1 MNEAKLNL
9 FNTHFLI
16 SLTPLQGLGAK
27 FHVMQIIGR
36 VTADATVSETKAGKK
51 VVNFS
56 IAINDTYKTKD
67 STEVQKIVTYVN
79 CAYWINPGIA
89 PCLTKG
95 TLVECAGRI
104 GANAWTNK
112 EGEVK
117 ASLTFHVN
125 TIKLHG
131 RSAGGNATPAPV
143 VPMNTAPAAVSEV
156 AEDLPF

>member
-1 MNEAKLNL
+1 
-9 FNTHFLI
+9 
-16 SLTPLQGLGAK
+16 
-27 FHVMQIIGR
+27 MQIIGR
-36 VTADATVSETKAGKK
+36 ITADATVNETKAGKK

-56 IAINDTYKTKD
+56 IAINDTYKTKG

-79 CAYWINPGIA
+79 CSYWINPGVAAYLI
-89 PCLTKG
+89 KG
-95 TLVECAGRI
+95 SLVECSGRV

-125 TIKLHG
+125 SIKLHG
-131 RSAGGNATPAPV
+131 KPNGGSNTPAPV
-143 VPMNTAPAAVSEV
+143 VPMNTAPAALSEV

>member
-1 MNEAKLNL
+1 ME
-9 FNTHFLI
+9 
-16 SLTPLQGLGAK
+16 
-27 FHVMQIIGR
+27 IIGR
-36 VTADATVSETKAGKK
+36 ITADATANETKAGKK

-67 STEVQKIVTYVN
+67 SAEVQKIVTYVN

-89 PCLTKG
+89 PYLTKG
-95 TLVECAGRI
+95 TLVECCGRI
-104 GANAWTNK
+104 GANAYTSK
-112 EGEVK
+112 DGEVK
-117 ASLTFHVN
+117 ASLTFHIN

-131 RSAGGNATPAPV
+131 RSGNGATTPAPV

>member
-1 MNEAKLNL
+1 ME
-9 FNTHFLI
+9 
-16 SLTPLQGLGAK
+16 
-27 FHVMQIIGR
+27 IIGR
-36 VTADATVSETKAGKK
+36 MTADATVSETKAGKK

-56 IAINDTYKTKD
+56 IAINDTYKTKG

-79 CAYWINPGIA
+79 CSYWINPGVA
-89 PCLTKG
+89 AYLTKG
-95 TLVECAGRI
+95 SLVECNGRV

-125 TIKLHG
+125 SIKLHG
-131 RSAGGNATPAPV
+131 KPNGGSNTPAPV

-156 AEDLPF
+156 ADDLPF

>member
-1 MNEAKLNL
+1 
-9 FNTHFLI
+9 
-16 SLTPLQGLGAK
+16 
-27 FHVMQIIGR
+27 MQIIGR

-56 IAINDTYKTKD
+56 IAINDTYKAKG

-89 PCLTKG
+89 PYLTKG
-95 TLVECAGRI
+95 SLVECNGRV

-125 TIKLHG
+125 SIKLHG
-131 RSAGGNATPAPV
+131 KPNGGSNTPAHV
-143 VPMNTAPAAVSEV
+143 VPMSTAPAALSEV

>member
-1 MNEAKLNL
+1 ME
-9 FNTHFLI
+9 
-16 SLTPLQGLGAK
+16 
-27 FHVMQIIGR
+27 IIGR
-36 VTADATVSETKAGKK
+36 ITADATVSETKAGKK

-56 IAINDTYKTKD
+56 LAINDTYKPKG

-79 CAYWINPGIA
+79 CSYWINPGVA
-89 PCLTKG
+89 PYLTKG

-104 GANAWTNK
+104 GANAWTSK

-131 RSAGGNATPAPV
+131 RSNGGNVSPAPV
-143 VPMNTAPAAVSEV
+143 VPMTTVPAAEV
-156 AEDLPF
+156 VDDLPF

>member
-1 MNEAKLNL
+1 ME
-9 FNTHFLI
+9 
-16 SLTPLQGLGAK
+16 
-27 FHVMQIIGR
+27 IIGR

-56 IAINDTYKTKD
+56 IAINDTYKTKG

-79 CAYWINPGIA
+79 CAYWINAGIA
-89 PCLTKG
+89 PYLTKG
-95 TLVECAGRI
+95 SLVECNGRV

-125 TIKLHG
+125 SIKIHG
-131 RSAGGNATPAPV
+131 KPNGGSNTPAPV